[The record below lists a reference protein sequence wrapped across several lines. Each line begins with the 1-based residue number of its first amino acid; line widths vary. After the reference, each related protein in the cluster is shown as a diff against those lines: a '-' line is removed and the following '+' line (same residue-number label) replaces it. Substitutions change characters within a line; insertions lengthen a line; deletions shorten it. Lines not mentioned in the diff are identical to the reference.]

1 MENLT
6 VNDYTG
12 LIGNVTNPYL
22 QMYKDTCAI
31 KSQQLI
37 MNDFGLYLS
46 EDQLVQYSIDKGWYS
61 GNGTMMQDVGKL
73 LVEAGI
79 PCSQSYAANVY
90 DLVNELAQGHKVI
103 VAVDSGELWD
113 NGILDW
119 LKDLFVDTPD
129 HALIVAGIDISNPD
143 NPMVVLTDPGTG
155 QPAQPYPLEQFMDA
169 WKDSQ
174 NFMVS
179 TQVPTPQ
186 SFELFKQYGMNEM
199 HLPSVSGVDY
209 DTFQNFRNYSH
220 LVDQTSLP
228 DLYSAFQE
236 YPTIPD
242 YNFNSVMHSC
252 GLPYFDMNMMP
263 FDSMAYN
270 PYEFDY
276 QALNV
281 DNWMDFPS
289 VSELETKIHSF
300 ETLTN
305 LHQEAVDYAKQCM
318 DDGMYISAQ
327 MWQQQAN
334 DIQNQIDEL

>member
-1 MENLT
+1 MGKMAI
-6 VNDYTG
+6 NDYAG
-12 LIGNVTNPYL
+12 LIGNVTNPYQ
-22 QMYKDTCAI
+22 QMYEDTCAI

-37 MNDFGLYLS
+37 MTDFGLCVS
-46 EDQLVQYSIDKGWYS
+46 EDQLVQYSMDKGWYS
-61 GNGTMMQDVGKL
+61 GNGTMIQDVGKL

-79 PCSQSYAANVY
+79 PCSQSYEANVY

-119 LKDLFVDTPD
+119 LKDIFVDTPD
-129 HALIVAGIDISNPD
+129 HALIVAGIDMTNPD
-143 NPMVVLTDPGTG
+143 QPMVVLTDPGTG

-186 SFELFKQYGMNEM
+186 AFEIFEQNGMKDM
-199 HLPSVSGVDY
+199 HLPNVAGVDF
-209 DTFQNFRNYSH
+209 DTFQHFRNYSH
-220 LVDQTSLP
+220 LIDQTSLP
-228 DLYSAFQE
+228 ELFSAYQE
-236 YPTIPD
+236 YSTMPD
-242 YNFNSVMHSC
+242 CNFNSVIDSY
-252 GLPYFDMNMMP
+252 GLPYYDANMMASVP
-263 FDSMAYN
+263 LSYN
-270 PYEFDY
+270 PYGFNY
-276 QALNV
+276 QALSAY
-281 DNWMDFPS
+281 DWTDAYS
-289 VSELETKIHSF
+289 VSELETKIHSY
-300 ETLTN
+300 ETLSD